1 LRCYRKH
8 IQFSVLS
15 SQEIVALSEYE
26 STQRDLYSMVSAE
39 PSALSIPG
47 VLEPVVKKPAK
58 GGVLDSRLGT
68 SDKSGTCGTCN
79 AKMADC
85 VGHYS
90 YIKLILPVFHIGY
103 FRAVI
108 QMLQD
113 VCKVCWNRLFELDF
127 SRFIARRCFWND
139 SQTCARVLL
148 SEEDRRLYLI
158 KFRRPNLENLQRQH
172 LAKQV
177 NTACRKVLTC
187 PYCGST
193 NGTVKKVGALRII
206 HEKFR
211 AKKKADELAA
221 FKDTFITAVKET
233 KELAPHLH
241 KAQEDMNPLRVLNLF
256 RRITPSV
263 STPFLALKFNC

>member
-1 LRCYRKH
+1 MKQIVLQEAPQKIKH

-39 PSALSIPG
+39 PNALSIPG

-113 VCKVCWNRLFELDF
+113 VCK
-127 SRFIARRCFWND
+127 ND
-139 SQTCARVLL
+139 SQACARVLL

-177 NTACRKVLTC
+177 NTACRKVLAC
-187 PYCGST
+187 RGSEGHRLVWT
-193 NGTVKKVGALRII
+193 HRQKTKLFMLGWKYLMIPLLSPDTSQAPD
-206 HEKFR
+206 FDQSR
-211 AKKKADELAA
+211 AR
-221 FKDTFITAVKET
+221 TAVSC
-233 KELAPHLH
+233 A
-241 KAQEDMNPLRVLNLF
+241 
-256 RRITPSV
+256 
-263 STPFLALKFNC
+263 

>member
-1 LRCYRKH
+1 MSPLNVTCTAWLAPKLAVSRFRMPQSH
-8 IQFSVLS
+8 LS
-15 SQEIVALSEYE
+15 
-26 STQRDLYSMVSAE
+26 
-39 PSALSIPG
+39 
-47 VLEPVVKKPAK
+47 KKPAK
-58 GGVLDSRLGT
+58 GGVLDTRLGT

-79 AKMADC
+79 AKLADC

-113 VCKVCWNRLFELDF
+113 ICK
-127 SRFIARRCFWND
+127 
-139 SQTCARVLL
+139 TCARVLL
-148 SEEDRRLYLI
+148 SEEDRRTYLQ

-177 NTACRKVLTC
+177 NTACRKVITC
-187 PYCGST
+187 PYCGAT
-193 NGTVKKVGALRII
+193 NGTVKKVGALRIV

-211 AKKKADELAA
+211 AKKKADELAV
-221 FKDTFITAVKET
+221 FRDSFITAIKET

-256 RRITPSV
+256 RRVTPSV
-263 STPFLALKFNC
+263 RLKFLNCLRLFHYRTQRCNSSPSGL